1 MWTQVGPA
9 GTLGGMEPAP
19 VTPLDRS
26 RRARGGPTGALP
38 DEAAGDPQ
46 GVKSAERS
54 VRLLEMLAA
63 SEHRPTLAELHA
75 ASGIPKSS
83 LHVLLRTLTRAGWV
97 EQGAAGDGYGIGPR
111 ALICGTAYLDRDP
124 ALPLG
129 IEAIEQ
135 LRTEVGYSSHYGRLD
150 GSNVLYLATRE
161 ATAPARL
168 VSRVGRVLPA
178 HLTALGLAL
187 LADRTEAEIDRV
199 VPAVLTPLTPSSVV
213 DRAQLSAAV
222 ARARADGFA
231 VEREQNS
238 TGICCVARSVGFR
251 IPATDSISCSLPLAL
266 ATGEEVARVSAAL
279 ERTADGLAAALRR
292 AGVR

>member
-1 MWTQVGPA
+1 
-9 GTLGGMEPAP
+9 METAP
-19 VTPLDRS
+19 TTAPPED
-26 RRARGGPTGALP
+26 A
-38 DEAAGDPQ
+38 AAGPQ
-46 GVKSAERS
+46 MVKSAERS

-63 SEHRPTLAELHA
+63 SEHRPTLAELA
-75 ASGIPKSS
+75 ASSGIPKSS
-83 LHVLLRTLTRAGWV
+83 LHVLLRTLTQAGWV
-97 EQGAAGDGYGIGPR
+97 EQAGAGFGIGPR

-129 IEAIEQ
+129 IEAIES
-135 LRTEVGYSSHYGRLD
+135 LRGEVGYTSHYGRLD

-199 VPAVLTPLTPSSVV
+199 VPAELTPLTPHSVV
-213 DRAQLSAAV
+213 DRAELTAAV
-222 ARARADGFA
+222 GRARAAGVA

-238 TGICCVARSVGFR
+238 AGICCVARAVGYR

-266 ATGEEVARVSAAL
+266 ATDEELARVSAVL
-279 ERTADGLAAALRR
+279 ERTAVGLESALRR